1 VSIRQR
7 GVRQQP
13 IETWITQA
21 IRDEFEA
28 AGLWTDET
36 WMDQFLRHARED
48 PAAIAVI
55 DELGTLTRGEA
66 LHSARRLAAY
76 LQHQGINE
84 GDVITLVV
92 PNWREFVVIHA
103 AIGLLGGVVNP
114 LLPRTGA
121 AEMRHILRT
130 ADTRFVFA
138 AAEYRGASPAANAA
152 EAAAEIEGILGL
164 VSVRGGRP
172 SLDGILAEAW
182 EERHRLQMPSV
193 DARSWDTV
201 TFTSGTEALPK
212 GVVHSH
218 QSTMFG
224 IHGYIDNVLKLD
236 GNDSVF
242 MPSPISH
249 ASGLQWGLRTA
260 LHLGAPLVLQDK
272 WDPEL
277 ALQLIDRHQCTY
289 TLAATPFVV
298 DLIAARSRRG
308 HGGESLRYIAS
319 GGAAIPR
326 NLVVDTRKAFGAELM
341 AVFGASETYITTAT
355 EPGMADQRL
364 ATDGRA
370 LPGIQVAVVDDQGRP
385 VGPGQDG
392 EIVTRGPQLFIG
404 YLGDPD
410 LTRRAFRGGWYRF
423 GDLGRIDES
432 GMLRVTGRIKD
443 IVIRGGENIS
453 AREIEEVLTEHPSI
467 ESVAIVGYPDP
478 RLGERCCAVV
488 VPAEGSAVD
497 LEVLNT
503 FLLQRGIAR
512 FKLPERLQVASELP
526 TTPSGKVR
534 KAELRRLVSQ
544 VLP

>member
-1 VSIRQR
+1 MSIRQR

-36 WMDQFLRHARED
+36 WIDQFLRHARED

-55 DELGTLTRGEA
+55 DECGTLTRGEA

-103 AIGLLGGVVNP
+103 AIGLVGGVVNP

-121 AEMRHILRT
+121 TEMRHILRT
-130 ADTRFVFA
+130 AGTRFVFA
-138 AAEYRGASPAANAA
+138 AAEHRGASPATNAA
-152 EAAAEIEGILGL
+152 DAAAEIEGILGL

-172 SLDGILAEAW
+172 SLEGILAEPW
-182 EERHRLQMPSV
+182 EERYQLATPSV

-224 IHGYIDNVLKLD
+224 LHGYIDNVLKLD

-260 LHLGAPLVLQDK
+260 LHVGAPLVLQDK
-272 WDPEL
+272 WDSEL
-277 ALQLIDRHQCTY
+277 ALDLIDTHQSSY
-289 TLAATPFVV
+289 TLAATPFIV

-319 GGAAIPR
+319 GGAAILR

-355 EPGMADQRL
+355 EPGMDDQRL

-370 LPGIQVAVVDDQGRP
+370 LPGVQVAVVDDQGRP
-385 VGPGQDG
+385 VAPGQDG

-410 LTRRAFRGGWYRF
+410 LTHRTFRGEWYRF

-432 GMLRVTGRIKD
+432 GMLHVTGRIKD

-453 AREIEEVLTEHPSI
+453 AREIEEVLTEHPSV

-488 VPAEGSAVD
+488 VPAEGWTVD

-503 FLLQRGIAR
+503 FLLQRGMAM
-512 FKLPERLQVASELP
+512 FKLPERLQIVSELP
-526 TTPSGKVR
+526 TTPTGKVR

>member
-7 GVRQQP
+7 DVRQQS

-21 IRDEFEA
+21 IRDEFES

-36 WMDQFLRHARED
+36 WMDQVLRHAGED
-48 PAAIAVI
+48 AAAIAAI
-55 DELGTLTRGEA
+55 DEFGTLTRGEA

-76 LQHQGINE
+76 LRYQGIAK

-92 PNWREFVVIHA
+92 PNWREFVVIHV

-114 LLPRTGA
+114 LLPRTGV
-121 AEMRHILRT
+121 AEMRHVLRT
-130 ADTRFVFA
+130 AGTRFVFA
-138 AAEYRGASPAANAA
+138 AAEYRNASPAANAA
-152 EAAAEIEGILGL
+152 SAATGIDRILGL
-164 VSVRGGRP
+164 ISVRGGAP
-172 SLDGILAEAW
+172 SLEDILAEAW
-182 EERHRLQMPSV
+182 EERCPLHTSSV

-224 IHGYIDNVLKLD
+224 LHGYIDNVLKLD

-242 MPSPISH
+242 MPSPICH

-308 HGGESLRYIAS
+308 HGGESLRYVAS

-326 NLVVDTRKAFGAELM
+326 NLVVDARKAFGAELM

-355 EPGMADQRL
+355 EPGMADQCL

-370 LPGIQVAVVDDQGRP
+370 LPGVQVAVVDDEGRP
-385 VGPGQDG
+385 VARGLDG

-410 LTRRAFRGGWYRF
+410 LTRRAFRGEWYRF

-453 AREIEEVLTEHPSI
+453 AREIEEVLAEHPSV
-467 ESVAIVGYPDP
+467 ENVAVVGYPDL

-488 VPAEGSAVD
+488 VAAEGSAVD
-497 LEVLNT
+497 LEVLNA
-503 FLLQRGIAR
+503 FLLQRGIAK
-512 FKLPERLQVASELP
+512 FKLPERLETVSELP
-526 TTPSGKVR
+526 TTASGKVR
-534 KAELRRLVSQ
+534 KSELKRLVSEP
-544 VLP
+544 LP

>member
-36 WMDQFLRHARED
+36 WMDQFSRHARED

-92 PNWREFVVIHA
+92 PNWREFVVIHT

-224 IHGYIDNVLKLD
+224 IHGYIDNVLKLH

-370 LPGIQVAVVDDQGRP
+370 VPGIQVAVVDDQGRP